1 MSNVPVSTFTSG
13 SSANIATNSV
23 TRDSTTEYMQL
34 VNIGDYL
41 TGQGV
46 NVNSSGQLMVANQN
60 YSSNLVTGT
69 ITTSTS
75 SVSASTAGE
84 PTVSFTVHGTYA
96 GVNLA
101 FEASDDGIN
110 FYPVSCA
117 RSDNTASETTSG
129 VLTAN
134 LSRSWAANVIGFT
147 SFRVRAT
154 AYTSGTANV
163 RITTVAVSSE
173 PNPLTVISSSD
184 STLTTTYSGTQ
195 AVTINSGTVNLG
207 TSNGTN
213 TVLYTNSTL
222 AATTNS
228 TTATMNYCAANT
240 IFYTATAAST
250 GTVTIYGSSDNTTFF
265 ALPTAYQIAQ
275 PASAYTTVLALPPC
289 RYYRIQS
296 SVALTAL
303 YLQFQGAY

>member
-34 VNIGDYL
+34 VNIGDPS
-41 TGQGV
+41 TGQAAF
-46 NVNSSGQLMVANQN
+46 VNSSGQLMVANQN
-60 YSSNLVTGT
+60 YSTTVTTGT
-69 ITTSTS
+69 ITTATG
-75 SVSASTAGE
+75 SVSASTVSE
-84 PTVSFTVHGTYA
+84 PTINFTVHGTYA
-96 GVNLA
+96 GLTLN

-110 FYPVSCA
+110 YYPVSCA

-134 LSRSWAANVIGFT
+134 LSRSWAANVLGFT
-147 SFRVRAT
+147 SFRVRASS
-154 AYTSGTANV
+154 YTSGTANL
-163 RITTVAVSSE
+163 RLTALAASSE
-173 PNPLTVISSSD
+173 PNPMSTISASD
-184 STLTTTYSGTQ
+184 STITTTYSGTQ
-195 AVTINSGTVNLG
+195 TVNLAG
-207 TSNGTN
+207 NGTN

-222 AATTNS
+222 AASTNS

-240 IFYTATAAST
+240 IFYTATAAGT

-296 SVALTAL
+296 TVALTAL